1 MLELYRKGSATD
13 GGLLQPLANACW
25 RAAAFEWRLHEDT
38 DSIRAL
44 WAETARALAEGFM
57 RKRAGFEQSA
67 EQLLLAVH
75 FSIAARNFDL
85 VGSLT
90 HQIPAMSL
98 STRARRLARSPLLLL
113 EGYLSIVRAIVE
125 RKREHAV
132 TAECLLEE
140 ARGESDNDWWKQQF
154 PSGLEA
160 TWRLNEHEATR
171 GLLGVIAGLVRQQNL
186 QWEQNQLSASELD
199 QPDSSQFTDLM
210 DGVLLRLEQFMETE
224 LNHRPKLYF
233 WLPGIALTVLAE
245 SAGLHLDWL
254 RARQQQKGYDRL
266 PFKLVYQ

>member
-13 GGLLQPLANACW
+13 GGLLQPLANAGW
-25 RAAAFEWRLHEDT
+25 RAAAFEWRLHEDA

-44 WAETARALAEGFM
+44 WAETARALTEGFV
-57 RKRAGFEQSA
+57 RKRAGFEQTA

-90 HQIPAMSL
+90 HLIPAMSL
-98 STRARRLARSPLLLL
+98 SSRAHRLARSPLLLL
-113 EGYLSIVRAIVE
+113 EGYVSIVRAIVE
-125 RKREHAV
+125 RKREHAA

-140 ARGESDNDWWKQQF
+140 ARAESESDWWRQQF
-154 PSGLEA
+154 PSGREA
-160 TWRLNEHEATR
+160 TWKLNEHEATR
-171 GLLGVIAGLVRQQNL
+171 GLLRVVAGLVSQQNL
-186 QWEQNQLSASELD
+186 QWEHDQLSAAELD
-199 QPDSSQFTDLM
+199 QPEWAQFTDLM

-233 WLPGIALTVLAE
+233 WLPGIALSVLAE
-245 SAGLHLDWL
+245 NAGLRLDWL